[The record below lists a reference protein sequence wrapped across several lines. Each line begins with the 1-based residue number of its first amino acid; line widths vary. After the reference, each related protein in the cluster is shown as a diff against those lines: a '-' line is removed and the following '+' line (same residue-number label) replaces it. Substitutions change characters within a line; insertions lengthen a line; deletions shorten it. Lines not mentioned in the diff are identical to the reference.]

1 MGREGKIH
9 QSISDIVSLFEAE
22 VAGQPAASQASSS
35 TAGPAAQSTTMV
47 ELGQAYDP
55 LWLAQQKIEL
65 KLGSLYQCENRV
77 WKLVNLD
84 SQKIL
89 LESATLFYPGTME
102 VATDVCHKHM
112 KLYKGLVPALL
123 DSQEAADRMPV
134 TICAFEQKQASLF
147 LMLLKAAAKLEPKTL
162 WQMVTMEMSAKKLYS
177 LQKLKAGD
185 LTLVPA
191 TDAVGKITDKI
202 PGSSSK
208 HATLQFE
215 GQDYFVLP
223 PKSFKAATATTPA
236 SGSTSP
242 FWYVESCDAP
252 NMEFQHIE
260 LQGCSIQCL
269 TNTRVIEQHEVLSK
283 PATSQVGKQS
293 EPASKQSQPASKQSQ
308 PASKKGEPASKK
320 NQPASKEN
328 QQAASK
334 KKEPANKRAKK

>member
-9 QSISDIVSLFEAE
+9 QSISDIVTPARL
-22 VAGQPAASQASSS
+22 PAALQVLPRSRLRWWSWVRLTTPCDWPSRRSSWQES
-35 TAGPAAQSTTMV
+35 G
-47 ELGQAYDP
+47 
-55 LWLAQQKIEL
+55 
-65 KLGSLYQCENRV
+65 
-77 WKLVNLD
+77 VNLD

-89 LESATLFYPGTME
+89 LESAALFYPGTME

-223 PKSFKAATATTPA
+223 PKSFKAAAATTPA
-236 SGSTSP
+236 PG
-242 FWYVESCDAP
+242 
-252 NMEFQHIE
+252 
-260 LQGCSIQCL
+260 
-269 TNTRVIEQHEVLSK
+269 
-283 PATSQVGKQS
+283 
-293 EPASKQSQPASKQSQ
+293 
-308 PASKKGEPASKK
+308 
-320 NQPASKEN
+320 
-328 QQAASK
+328 
-334 KKEPANKRAKK
+334 